1 MKLTGPHGGG
11 KSYIFFFQIFILSE
25 REEHKG
31 RDMAVWLAD
40 INGGVWD
47 V

>member
-1 MKLTGPHGGG
+1 MGEGNHT
-11 KSYIFFFQIFILSE
+11 YIFFFFQIFILFE

-31 RDMAVWLAD
+31 RDVAVWLED
-40 INGGVWD
+40 INGGVWG